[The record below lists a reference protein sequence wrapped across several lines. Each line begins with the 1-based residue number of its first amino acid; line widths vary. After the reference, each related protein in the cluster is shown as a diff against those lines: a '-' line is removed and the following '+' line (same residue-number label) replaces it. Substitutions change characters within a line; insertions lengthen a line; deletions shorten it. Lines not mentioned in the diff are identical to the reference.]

1 MANEYVHTVPT
12 GYAGLII
19 EVALPNGNKYKVH
32 DENALHDVDL
42 ISAIIFKGT
51 DTEANILKKTGE
63 KGDVWHA
70 YDTGNEWL
78 YVGTD
83 NNYGNKDPWQE
94 LGNPLVSNHY
104 HTVAVQGTNAP
115 STVTGTTTVPTVSVA
130 DIYTKASS
138 SAPKVT
144 APTDTFVKSYPGTTK
159 NLTQAT
165 ITPPGGSKSIKAVT
179 TVSSLKLDKTTLTG
193 VAGEVEVIKTVT
205 PKTAALEGVSI
216 SGVKGSTD
224 ASLVTK
230 TTKKMATTSI
240 NPVGGTTSVVNS
252 VTPTSVSS
260 TAQNANNSNW
270 SFTVA
275 NNCLTIGGGNGTSF
289 AASTLPAN
297 TTVVTGV
304 NSGSTTV
311 ATMGES
317 VTLATGKLAASDTNG
332 ATVVDSVNITG
343 VTVPIADTAVTLAKP
358 ITVMTG
364 IDTTTEDV
372 ALSNDSATTLATGTA
387 SANGT
392 GTSLVSGVST
402 ENVSVATPGTEM
414 SVLTGLGT
422 AGTVGAVMTGLGT
435 PTTASAVT
443 DVDVAAPTITLAAGT
458 STDGFKTG
466 EDVTVGSTT
475 AAVSGTAAAQTWT
488 QNPNPA
494 SSSGPLALS

>member
-12 GYAGLII
+12 GYAGLIS

-104 HTVAVQGTNAP
+104 HTVTVQGTNAA

-138 SAPKVT
+138 SAPGVT

-165 ITPPGGSKSIKAVT
+165 ITPPGGSKSIKAVD
-179 TVSSLKLDKTTLTG
+179 TVSTTKLSTTSLKG
-193 VAGEVEVIKTVT
+193 VAGEAAVIKKVT
-205 PKTAALEGVSI
+205 PQTAILEGVSI
-216 SGVKGSTD
+216 QGVDGNVD

-240 NPVGGTTSVVNS
+240 NPVGGTTNVINS
-252 VTPTSVSS
+252 ITPTSTQS
-260 TAQNANNSNW
+260 TARNANNSNW

-304 NSGSTTV
+304 SSGSATV

-317 VTLATGKLAASDTNG
+317 VVLATGKLASSDTNG
-332 ATVVDSVNITG
+332 ATVVDSVNISN
-343 VTVPIADTAVTLAKP
+343 VTVPKAAAAVTLAKP
-358 ITVMTG
+358 MTVMTNV
-364 IDTTTEDV
+364 TTETESV
-372 ALSNDSATTLATGTA
+372 ALANENATTVATGQVA
-387 SANGT
+387 ANG
-392 GTSLVSGVST
+392 GGASLVSGVST
-402 ENVSVATPGTEM
+402 ENVSVATPGTAM

-435 PTTASAVT
+435 PVTESAVT
-443 DVDVAAPTITLAAGT
+443 DVTVAAPTITLAAGT

-488 QNPNPA
+488 QDPKPA